1 MEQLPLFLDLNSKSC
16 LIVGAGSVAERKS
29 RLLLRAGA
37 RVTVV
42 APVMSEYFESLE
54 TESVTLVHA
63 PFEADMCRG
72 HHLIVAATGIDSV
85 NRQVVRTAQ
94 EYGIWCNVVDQAEL
108 STAFFPAIIDRS
120 PVTIAVG
127 TGGTSPTLARR
138 IKQQI
143 EALLPARLGAMAER
157 LGGWRT
163 QVKRRL
169 KDAEERRFF
178 WEGVVSGP
186 IADHLL
192 AGRESEAEQ
201 EFHCFLDAPKAK
213 QSQGEAYLVGAGPG
227 DVGLMTLRG
236 HQLLSQADVV
246 LYDSLIS
253 EEILD
258 LARRDAKRLCVGK
271 GPGESHK
278 QGELTRTLVRLVQK
292 GYRVCRL
299 KGGDPLIFGRGGEE
313 AEALEVAGLPFE
325 IVPGVSAA
333 QGCAASVGI
342 PLTFRGIASSVTLA
356 TGIAEKDSEPD
367 WASLAR
373 PGQTLALYM
382 GVRSLKRITTKLIA
396 NGLADSTPAALVE
409 NGTTRHQRFL
419 ESTLARIADLG
430 AEQGIKS
437 PAILFVGES
446 LSRRSEPSLQTS
458 WNNHTDMLFQKVM
471 SA

>member
-16 LIVGAGSVAERKS
+16 LIVGAGSVAQRKS

-42 APVMSEYFESLE
+42 APAMSEYFESLD
-54 TESVTLVHA
+54 TDSVRLVHA
-63 PFEADMCRG
+63 RFQANMCHG
-72 HHLIVAATGIDSV
+72 HHLIVAATGVDGV
-85 NRQVVRTAQ
+85 NRQVARAAQ
-94 EYGIWCNVVDQAEL
+94 GFGIWCNVVDQAEL

-138 IKQQI
+138 IKRQI
-143 EALLPARLGAMAER
+143 EAILPSRLGALAER
-157 LGGWRT
+157 LGRWRT
-163 QVKRRL
+163 QVVRRI

-178 WEGVVSGP
+178 WEGVVSGS

-201 EFHCFLDAPKAK
+201 EFRYLLDAPKAK
-213 QSQGEAYLVGAGPG
+213 PSQGEAYLVGAGPG

-278 QGELTRTLVRLVQK
+278 QKQLTRTLVRLVQK

-313 AEALEVAGLPFE
+313 AKALEAAGLPFE

-342 PLTFRGIASSVTLA
+342 PLTFRGITSNVTLA
-356 TGIAEKDSEPD
+356 TGIAEKGSEPD
-367 WASLAR
+367 WTSLAR

-382 GVRSLKRITTKLIA
+382 GVRSLKRITAKLIA

-419 ESTLARIADLG
+419 ESTLAGIADLG
-430 AEQGIKS
+430 TEQGIKS

-446 LSRRSEPSLQTS
+446 LSQRSEPSLQTN
-458 WNNHTDMLFQKVM
+458 WNNNTDILFHKVM

>member
-1 MEQLPLFLDLNSKSC
+1 MEQLPLFLNLTSRSC
-16 LIVGAGSVAERKS
+16 LVVGAGSVAERKT
-29 RLLLRAGA
+29 RLLLCAGA
-37 RVTVV
+37 SVTVV
-42 APVMSEYFESLE
+42 APVMSDYFRSLDPNG
-54 TESVTLVHA
+54 VTLVYSSFDA
-63 PFEADMCRG
+63 EMCHG
-72 HHLIVAATGIDSV
+72 HHLIVAATSLDSV
-85 NRQVVRTAQ
+85 NRQVARAAQ
-94 EYGIWCNVVDQAEL
+94 EFGIWCNVVDQAEL

-138 IKQQI
+138 IKQHI
-143 EALLPARLGAMAER
+143 EALLPSRLGALAER
-157 LGGWRT
+157 LGRWRT
-163 QVKRRL
+163 QVKRRF
-169 KDAEERRFF
+169 KDAEERRSF
-178 WEGVVSGP
+178 WENVVSGP
-186 IADHLL
+186 IANHLL
-192 AGRESEAEQ
+192 AGRESEAAQ
-201 EFHCFLDAPKAK
+201 AFHRLLDAPKTK
-213 QSQGEAYLVGAGPG
+213 PSQGEAYLVGAGPG

-246 LYDSLIS
+246 LYDALIS

-313 AEALEVAGLPFE
+313 AKALEMAGLAFE

-356 TGIAEKDSEPD
+356 TGIAEQGTEPD

-373 PGQTLALYM
+373 RGQTLALYM

-409 NGTTRHQRFL
+409 NGTTRQQRFL

-430 AEQGIKS
+430 AAQGIKS
-437 PAILFVGES
+437 PAILFVGDS
-446 LSRRSEPSLQTS
+446 LSQRSKPSMQTK
-458 WNNHTDMLFQKVM
+458 WNNNRELLFQKVM

>member
-1 MEQLPLFLDLNSKSC
+1 MEQLPLFLDLTSKSC
-16 LIVGAGSVAERKS
+16 LIVGAGSVAERKT
-29 RLLLRAGA
+29 RLLIRAGA
-37 RVTVV
+37 RLTVV
-42 APVMSEYFESLE
+42 APVMSGYFESLDSE
-54 TESVTLVHA
+54 GVTLIHA
-63 PFEADMCRG
+63 RFEAEMCFG
-72 HHLIVAATGIDSV
+72 HHLIVAATGLESV
-85 NRQVVRTAQ
+85 NRQVSRAAQ

-108 STAFFPAIIDRS
+108 STAYFPAIIDRS
-120 PVTIAVG
+120 PVTIAIG
-127 TGGTSPTLARR
+127 TNGTSPTLARR

-143 EALLPARLGAMAER
+143 EAMLPSRIGAMAET
-157 LGGWRT
+157 LGRWRT
-163 QVKRRL
+163 QVKHRLKGTDARRL
-169 KDAEERRFF
+169 F
-178 WEGVVSGP
+178 WEGVVSGA

-201 EFHCFLDAPKAK
+201 ALHRLLDAPTT
-213 QSQGEAYLVGAGPG
+213 QPSRGDAYLVGAGPG

-236 HQLLSQADVV
+236 QQLLSQADVV
-246 LYDSLIS
+246 LHDALVPQ
-253 EEILD
+253 EILD

-271 GPGESHK
+271 RPGESHK

-313 AEALEVAGLPFE
+313 AKALEAEGLPFE

-342 PLTFRGIASSVTLA
+342 PLTFRGIASSVTFA
-356 TGIAEKDSEPD
+356 TGIAEKGTEPD

-382 GVRSLKRITTKLIA
+382 GVRNLKHITTSLITH
-396 NGLADSTPAALVE
+396 GLAASTPSALVE
-409 NGTTRHQRFL
+409 NGTTRQQRFL
-419 ESTLARIADLG
+419 MSDLAQIADLG

-446 LSRRSEPSLQTS
+446 LSQRTERSSQTS
-458 WNNHTDMLFQKVM
+458 WNNINDVLFQKVM